1 MSPKFW
7 RNLKPSLPEFQLN
20 CRMHFSHG
28 IENALATP
36 VTIQSLD
43 LSLFQTLN
51 LEVKKEMN
59 VSEFMV
65 YTMALFMVLGAIDK
79 LTGGHFGLGKDF
91 DRGLM
96 FMGALAIPLVGAFS
110 IVPLIEEVLTP
121 LITPLYHWMNADPA
135 MFAGKLLSSDTG
147 GYPLALAM
155 AGENN
160 PAGPLSGMILGST
173 MGQTVSYSI
182 PIMLGVIAKEDQHFF
197 EQGIIIGI
205 GTIPFGVF
213 IGGLVAGY
221 SPLWLLA
228 NLLPVFILSGLLMLG
243 QILAPKAMSG
253 GFKWFGKIITIVLTV
268 AFIIAV
274 LQFQTDIVILKGLAP
289 MSDSITAIAAI
300 AFTMAGALPMVRA
313 LGWILRK
320 PLLIL
325 CHKLDINTA
334 SAMGLLSSLA
344 SCVAMLSLYQDMDDR
359 GKVLNIAFTVSAQS
373 SIGGLF
379 GFAAAMNPSLLPPML
394 AAKLSGAVIAICLAV
409 KLCNRSQAKA
419 RLYGQ
424 SLLANKS
431 A

>member
-1 MSPKFW
+1 
-7 RNLKPSLPEFQLN
+7 
-20 CRMHFSHG
+20 
-28 IENALATP
+28 
-36 VTIQSLD
+36 
-43 LSLFQTLN
+43 
-51 LEVKKEMN
+51 MN

-65 YTMALFMVLGAIDK
+65 YTMALFMMLGAIDK

-91 DRGLM
+91 ERGLM

-110 IVPLIEEVLTP
+110 IVPLIEEVITL
-121 LITPLYHWMNADPA
+121 LIAPIYHWMNADPA

-147 GYPLALAM
+147 GYPLAMAM
-155 AGENN
+155 AGQNN

-182 PIMLGVIAKEDQHFF
+182 PIMLGVIAKKDQHFF
-197 EQGIIIGI
+197 EQGIIIGL

-221 SPLWLLA
+221 APVWLMI
-228 NLLPVFILSGLLMLG
+228 NLMPVFILSGFLMLG
-243 QILAPKAMSG
+243 QVLAPRAMSS
-253 GFKWFGKIITIVLTV
+253 GFKWFGRIIAVILTV

-274 LQFQTDIVILKGLAP
+274 LQFQTDIVILQGLAP
-289 MSDSITAIAAI
+289 ISDSITAIAAI
-300 AFTMAGALPMVRA
+300 AFTMAGALPMVRV
-313 LGWILRK
+313 LGWLLRK

-325 CHKLDINTA
+325 CRKLDINKE

-344 SCVAMLSLYQDMDDR
+344 SCVAMLSLYKDMDDR

-379 GFAAAMNPSLLPPML
+379 GFAAAMSPDLLPSML
-394 AAKLSGAVIAICLAV
+394 AAKLTGGLIALFLAI
-409 KLCNRSQAKA
+409 KLCDRSMAKEA
-419 RLYGQ
+419 
-424 SLLANKS
+424 ANSKNQIIIGKKP